1 MSTSLNDKL
10 KSLSPKRQQEI
21 AKLTQELIAEEMTLQ
36 QLRKQ
41 RKFTQQDLA
50 QLLNI
55 EQENVSRLER
65 RNNLHLSTLKDYIQA
80 LGGTL
85 HLIAEFP
92 DREPIKL
99 LDLGDNDDRNSSPE
113 T

>member
-10 KSLSPKRQQEI
+10 KSLSPERQQEI
-21 AKLTQELIAEEMTLQ
+21 AKLTEELIAEEMTLQ